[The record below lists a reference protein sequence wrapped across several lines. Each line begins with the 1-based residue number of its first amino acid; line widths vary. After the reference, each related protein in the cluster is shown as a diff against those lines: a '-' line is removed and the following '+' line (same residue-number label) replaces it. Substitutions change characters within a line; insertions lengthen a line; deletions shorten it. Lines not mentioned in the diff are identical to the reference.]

1 MHRENDKRHLFRD
14 ARVAIGEKRETRKKK
29 KRKEIIHIYIYI
41 YIYILSQKRCKIGP
55 NIKMNGLSCSHE
67 SKQKVCGT
75 YLSCESSIRVLSS
88 SHPHVAMSYPKPNSS
103 SHFIFALF
111 FSVRAMSYF
120 LLVWI
125 HVAFFVRQKKAL
137 AAVESSSDI
146 FFSSSSFPN
155 STTTTLAAM
164 ARSRVERVD
173 GEDGGRGVEAIDEEI
188 EVKDPHLV
196 SKEISSVSFSFY
208 DAKEAREISV
218 KRVTNPVL
226 FDGLNNPVIDGLY
239 DPAFGPIEQFGV
251 CSTCGLSQHHCPG
264 HFGHIDLVVPVYHP
278 LLFPTVTKVLRC
290 VCLNCHKFKMHTE
303 RVKMFKERLDLIDS
317 GQLERAADVSQ
328 WKLSKSTMRE
338 LSEIEEEN
346 RKDREKTRKEEDGE
360 APEMMDLR
368 ETNFMPKLDSL
379 TRKKTKRGDQCVPLE
394 WTTSA
399 ATAKRELIDSFFQ
412 SVPKLR
418 CENCKAFGPVLS
430 TEGSTKIYRKPLPK
444 KQLITNLANAIDVDF
459 SMKQLAKAAS
469 AEGADEL
476 VDSST
481 MAEMT
486 GGTVVEGKTN
496 NRKTKKSSSDRNSD
510 DSSSSSSE
518 DDDDDDD
525 DDSSSTDSE
534 EDNYDEGRIKERP
547 TKPMYVTPI
556 EAREVLRR
564 LWGNEFEWCSRVWC
578 ANGRDQSS
586 DLTTERQNSNPNRFF
601 CQTILVPPP
610 KLRPP
615 SKMGDMVFE
624 HPQNTHLCAIIQ
636 ANLSLTE
643 LFRTPPTVPE
653 PPEVRASR
661 AVRAW
666 LAIQGGVNRLMDA
679 TKADQIQDRVGIG
692 IRQQLEKKQGLF
704 RMNMMG
710 KRVNYA
716 ARSVISPDPYLGTGE
731 IGVPPVFA
739 KTLTF
744 PELVT
749 PHNVELMRELVERG
763 ADEHPGANAV
773 EDERG
778 RIINLARFSKEKR
791 RAIAKTLLSV
801 SAAKD
806 ADGRPLARKVYR
818 HLRNGDIML
827 TNRQPTLHKPG
838 ILAHCARV
846 LPGQR
851 TIRMHYA
858 NCSTFNA
865 DFDGDEINLHFPQD
879 HQARAEA
886 YQIVKAEEQFYA
898 PTDGK
903 PLRGLIQDHICSAV
917 LLTCKDRFYNKEGFS
932 QIVYASLVE
941 LCDSENLSIKLPPP
955 TIHKPRRL
963 WTGKDVIRTILD
975 HVAYQRPGVTLKHSC
990 KTPHTFWGSEE
1001 EGELIVRQN
1010 YICTGV
1016 VDKNAFGKF
1025 GLIHAVAELHGKQIA
1040 GKLLSVLSRLLTLFL
1055 QQHGFTCGMDD
1066 LVLVAES
1073 EELRVKELSKAGAAA
1088 KSAAESFVQVKDVP
1102 EIALSAAVS
1111 ARVTERPDCEA
1122 ALDARSSGALN
1133 QVTSSTVKVCLPS
1146 GTKKPFHRNCL
1157 SLMTMSGAKGSMVNF
1172 SQIAAA
1178 LGQQELEGR
1187 RVPRMASGKTLPCFA
1202 PFDCDPRAGGYI
1214 SDRFYSGLRPQEYYF
1229 HCMAGR
1235 EGLVDTAVK
1244 TSRSG
1249 YLQRCLVKNLEGLKV
1264 HYDHTVRDVDGTIVQ
1279 FLYGDDGIEVSKGV
1293 YAKEFAFALENVE
1306 SLKLQNESALIEF
1319 DGSSSKKKNSNAED
1333 AFMDKKTKSWPDVPR
1348 NATSILEHEKQYSQF
1363 TSLGVLPE
1371 KFAKDLDE
1379 FLNVTHGNLS
1389 DKEFEQTHKITRKQ
1403 FAKIMNLKFIASMAS
1418 PGEAVGVIAAQS
1430 VGEPSTQMTLNTFH
1444 FAGRGEANV
1453 TMGIPRLRELLM
1465 AASRKP
1471 TLPVMTMPLRKD
1483 KMAKKYAERLASRLR
1498 KVIFAELVQDLSCKT
1513 HFYTDAPSDGC
1524 KVRVCEVK
1532 VTMRCPDEF
1541 SKAKGS
1547 VTFEEMEACFKN
1559 TYLAELYAIIKKEC
1573 KKRAEQSAD
1582 VQIVK
1587 LRQHSATGLADK
1599 TNDVDDDYNGGDRNA
1614 SDDEGRPKKKG
1625 NDNKKNAQERIENE
1639 NDASDEDNSDDEE
1652 GAKADLR
1659 KAERDEEAY
1668 GDDDKVN
1675 AGEFSDEDDAQIAK
1689 KTKKSS
1695 SAKKK
1700 KKASSNDNDDGNSSD
1715 SSSSS
1720 SDSDNSDQTELTKS
1734 AITASKRKKSSTN
1747 ESASSNEYGGLR
1759 QDLSDIQDTVIVDAT
1774 AKTFTVALEFD
1785 LATPLLLMQ
1794 NLLDSAAAK
1803 SNIRYTKGI
1812 GGVFVVGDE
1821 LDGSLAV
1828 QCDGVSFDAAF
1839 ANEDLVDVN
1848 RIKANDV
1855 WQVRLTLGVEA
1866 ARRTLVDEISG
1877 VFGAYGI
1884 GVDARHLS
1892 LISDFM
1898 CQQGGYRPFS
1908 RVGINDSTSPFL
1920 KMTYET
1926 ATAFLTEAAVRGD
1939 VDKLTNPSAA
1949 IVMGKMINLG
1959 TGSIGLQYD
1968 AKRATKMEE
1977 EMRSMGIEPAKKFEK
1992 TPRAP
1997 AVKKERQTTPA
2008 EKVTFSAFKETPRSS
2023 AGKHVTFED

>member
-1 MHRENDKRHLFRD
+1 
-14 ARVAIGEKRETRKKK
+14 
-29 KRKEIIHIYIYI
+29 
-41 YIYILSQKRCKIGP
+41 
-55 NIKMNGLSCSHE
+55 MNGLSYSHE

-103 SHFIFALF
+103 SLFIFALF
-111 FSVRAMSYF
+111 FSVRAMSYY
-120 LLVWI
+120 
-125 HVAFFVRQKKAL
+125 FFYLYGSMWLFSSDETQKKIEKK
-137 AAVESSSDI
+137 AVGGGRVVVRH

-155 STTTTLAAM
+155 STTSTLAAM

-173 GEDGGRGVEAIDEEI
+173 EEDGGRGVEAIDEEI

-317 GQLERAADVSQ
+317 GQLERAADVGQ

-1734 AITASKRKKSSTN
+1734 ATTASKRKKSSTN

>member
-1 MHRENDKRHLFRD
+1 
-14 ARVAIGEKRETRKKK
+14 
-29 KRKEIIHIYIYI
+29 
-41 YIYILSQKRCKIGP
+41 
-55 NIKMNGLSCSHE
+55 
-67 SKQKVCGT
+67 
-75 YLSCESSIRVLSS
+75 
-88 SHPHVAMSYPKPNSS
+88 
-103 SHFIFALF
+103 
-111 FSVRAMSYF
+111 
-120 LLVWI
+120 
-125 HVAFFVRQKKAL
+125 
-137 AAVESSSDI
+137 
-146 FFSSSSFPN
+146 
-155 STTTTLAAM
+155 M

-173 GEDGGRGVEAIDEEI
+173 EEDGGRGVEAIDEEI

-239 DPAFGPIEQFGV
+239 DPAFGPIEQFDV

-525 DDSSSTDSE
+525 DSSSTDSE

-564 LWGNEFEWCSRVWC
+564 LWGNEFEWCSRVRC

-1102 EIALSAAVS
+1102 EMALSAAVS

-1559 TYLAELYAIIKKEC
+1559 AYLAELYAIIKKEC

-1659 KAERDEEAY
+1659 KIERDEEAY
-1668 GDDDKVN
+1668 GDDDKDN

-1700 KKASSNDNDDGNSSD
+1700 KKKKASSNDNDDGNSSD
-1715 SSSSS
+1715 SSSSSSSSSS

-1812 GGVFVVGDE
+1812 GGVFVVDDE

-1992 TPRAP
+1992 TPRAA

>member
-1 MHRENDKRHLFRD
+1 MKTRREVDDDDSEDDVFEVDDFFN
-14 ARVAIGEKRETRKKK
+14 EKKK
-29 KRKEIIHIYIYI
+29 
-41 YIYILSQKRCKIGP
+41 
-55 NIKMNGLSCSHE
+55 
-67 SKQKVCGT
+67 
-75 YLSCESSIRVLSS
+75 
-88 SHPHVAMSYPKPNSS
+88 
-103 SHFIFALF
+103 
-111 FSVRAMSYF
+111 
-120 LLVWI
+120 
-125 HVAFFVRQKKAL
+125 
-137 AAVESSSDI
+137 
-146 FFSSSSFPN
+146 
-155 STTTTLAAM
+155 
-164 ARSRVERVD
+164 
-173 GEDGGRGVEAIDEEI
+173 EI

-208 DAKEAREISV
+208 DPKEAREISV

-226 FDGLNNPVIDGLY
+226 FDALNNPVVDGLY

-290 VCLNCHKFKMHTE
+290 ACLNCHKFKMHTE
-303 RVKMFKERLDLIDS
+303 RVNMFRERLDLIDR
-317 GQLERAADVSQ
+317 GELERAADVSQ

-346 RKDREKTRKEEDGE
+346 RKDRENTRKEEGGE
-360 APEMMDLR
+360 APEMMDLDA
-368 ETNFMPKLDSL
+368 NLMPKLDSL
-379 TRKKTKRGDQCVPLE
+379 TRKKTKRGNQYVPLE

-399 ATAKRELIDSFFQ
+399 LTAKRELIDSFFK
-412 SVPKLR
+412 SVPKAR
-418 CENCKAFGPVLS
+418 CENCRAFGPGLS

-444 KQLITNLANAIDVDF
+444 KQLVTNLANGIDVDF

-469 AEGADEL
+469 AEGADEQ
-476 VDSST
+476 VDSGT
-481 MAEMT
+481 VAEMT
-486 GGTVVEGKTN
+486 GGTVAEGKSKKIKQ
-496 NRKTKKSSSDRNSD
+496 KTKKNSRDRNSD
-510 DSSSSSSE
+510 GSSSSSSSSE
-518 DDDDDDD
+518 DDDEDDSSSS
-525 DDSSSTDSE
+525 SSSTDSE
-534 EDNYDEGRIKERP
+534 EDNYDEGGFKERS

-556 EAREVLRR
+556 EAREILRR
-564 LWGNEFEWCSRVWC
+564 LWGNEFEWCARVWC

-586 DLTTERQNSNPNRFF
+586 DLTTKRQDSNPNRFF

-666 LAIQGGVNRLMDA
+666 LVIQGGVNRLMDA
-679 TKADQIQDRVGIG
+679 TKADRIQDRVGIG

-886 YQIVKAEEQFYA
+886 YEIVKAEEQFYA

-932 QIVYASLVE
+932 QIVFAALVD
-941 LCDSENLSIKLPPP
+941 LCDRENLTIKLPPP
-955 TIHKPRRL
+955 TILKPRRL
-963 WTGKDVIRTILD
+963 WTGKDVMRTILD

-990 KTPHTFWGSEE
+990 KTPHTFWGSKE
-1001 EGELIVRQN
+1001 EGDLIVRQN

-1073 EELRVKELSKAGAAA
+1073 EELRVKELAKAGAAA
-1088 KSAAESFVQVKDVP
+1088 KSAAEAFVQVKDVP
-1102 EIALSAAVS
+1102 EMALRSAVS
-1111 ARVTERPDCEA
+1111 ARVTERPDSEV

-1133 QVTSSTVKVCLPS
+1133 QVTSATVKVCLPS
-1146 GTKKPFHRNCL
+1146 GTKKPFHRNCF

-1293 YAKEFAFALENVE
+1293 YAKEFAFALENIE
-1306 SLKLQNESALIEF
+1306 SLKLQNKSALSEF
-1319 DGSSSKKKNSNAED
+1319 DDSSSKKENSNPED
-1333 AFMDKKTKSWPDVPR
+1333 AFMDKKTRAFPDVPR
-1348 NATSILEHEKQYSQF
+1348 NASSVVEHEKRYSQF
-1363 TSLGVLPE
+1363 TSLGILPE

-1379 FLNVTHGNLS
+1379 FLNVTHGILS
-1389 DKEFEQTHKITRKQ
+1389 DKEFEQAHKVTRKE

-1418 PGEAVGVIAAQS
+1418 PGEAVGVVAAQS

-1483 KMAKKYAERLASRLR
+1483 KMAKKYADRLASRLH
-1498 KVIFAELVQDLSCKT
+1498 KVTFAELVQDLSCET
-1513 HFYTDAPSDGC
+1513 RLYTDAPSDGC
-1524 KVRVCEVK
+1524 KARVCEVK

-1547 VTFEEMEACFKN
+1547 VTFEEMEACFKE
-1559 TYLAELYAIIKKEC
+1559 TYLAEVYAIIKKDC

-1587 LRQHSATGLADK
+1587 LRQRSATGPARKPSDM
-1599 TNDVDDDYNGGDRNA
+1599 DDDDNDDGKNA
-1614 SDDEGRPKKKG
+1614 ADDNDEGHPKKKG
-1625 NDNKKNAQERIENE
+1625 GSAKENAKERIENE
-1639 NDASDEDNSDDEE
+1639 NDASDDEDNSDDEE
-1652 GAKADLR
+1652 GAKADAR
-1659 KAERDEEAY
+1659 KADRDEEAY

-1675 AGEFSDEDDAQIAK
+1675 AGEFSDEDEAQIARK
-1689 KTKKSS
+1689 IKKKSS

-1700 KKASSNDNDDGNSSD
+1700 KKGSAKSSDEDKDDGSP
-1715 SSSSS
+1715 
-1720 SDSDNSDQTELTKS
+1720 SDSDSDDSDQTEVAEPAT
-1734 AITASKRKKSSTN
+1734 AASKKKKSSKN
-1747 ESASSNEYGGLR
+1747 ETASSRETGGLR
-1759 QDLSDIQDTVIVDAT
+1759 QDLSDIQEAVVVNAS
-1774 AKTFTVALEFD
+1774 AKTFTVILEFD
-1785 LATPLLLMQ
+1785 LATPLLLLQ
-1794 NLLDSAAAK
+1794 NLLDNAAAK

-1821 LDGSLAV
+1821 LDGTLAV

-1848 RIKANDV
+1848 RVKANDV

-1926 ATAFLTEAAVRGD
+1926 ATAFLTEAAIRGD
-1939 VDKLTNPSAA
+1939 VDKLKNPSAA
-1949 IVMGKMINLG
+1949 IVLGKMVNVG

-1977 EMRSMGIEPAKKFEK
+1977 EMRSMGIEPVKKFER
-1992 TPRAP
+1992 TPRA
-1997 AVKKERQTTPA
+1997 AVVKKERHTTTPS
-2008 EKVTFSAFKETPRSS
+2008 EKLTFSALKATPKN
-2023 AGKHVTFED
+2023 KHVTFED

>member
-1 MHRENDKRHLFRD
+1 
-14 ARVAIGEKRETRKKK
+14 
-29 KRKEIIHIYIYI
+29 
-41 YIYILSQKRCKIGP
+41 
-55 NIKMNGLSCSHE
+55 
-67 SKQKVCGT
+67 
-75 YLSCESSIRVLSS
+75 
-88 SHPHVAMSYPKPNSS
+88 
-103 SHFIFALF
+103 
-111 FSVRAMSYF
+111 
-120 LLVWI
+120 
-125 HVAFFVRQKKAL
+125 
-137 AAVESSSDI
+137 
-146 FFSSSSFPN
+146 
-155 STTTTLAAM
+155 M

-173 GEDGGRGVEAIDEEI
+173 EEDGGRGVEAIDEEI

-1700 KKASSNDNDDGNSSD
+1700 KKASSNDNDNGNSSD

-1734 AITASKRKKSSTN
+1734 ATTASKRKKSSTN

>member
-1 MHRENDKRHLFRD
+1 
-14 ARVAIGEKRETRKKK
+14 
-29 KRKEIIHIYIYI
+29 
-41 YIYILSQKRCKIGP
+41 
-55 NIKMNGLSCSHE
+55 
-67 SKQKVCGT
+67 
-75 YLSCESSIRVLSS
+75 
-88 SHPHVAMSYPKPNSS
+88 
-103 SHFIFALF
+103 
-111 FSVRAMSYF
+111 
-120 LLVWI
+120 
-125 HVAFFVRQKKAL
+125 
-137 AAVESSSDI
+137 
-146 FFSSSSFPN
+146 
-155 STTTTLAAM
+155 M

-173 GEDGGRGVEAIDEEI
+173 EEDGGRGVEAIDEEI

-317 GQLERAADVSQ
+317 GQLERAADVGQ

-518 DDDDDDD
+518 DDDDDDDDD

-963 WTGKDVIRTILD
+963 WTGKDVIRTILA

-1700 KKASSNDNDDGNSSD
+1700 KKASSNDNDNGNSSD

-1734 AITASKRKKSSTN
+1734 ATTASKRKKSSTN

>member
-1 MHRENDKRHLFRD
+1 MTRGWQSARNAKRGRK
-14 ARVAIGEKRETRKKK
+14 RNEKKSF
-29 KRKEIIHIYIYI
+29 IYIYT

-55 NIKMNGLSCSHE
+55 NIKMNGLSYSHE

-125 HVAFFVRQKKAL
+125 HVAFFVQKKK
-137 AAVESSSDI
+137 AVGGGRVVVRH

-155 STTTTLAAM
+155 STTSTLAAM

-317 GQLERAADVSQ
+317 GQLERAADVGQ

>member
-1 MHRENDKRHLFRD
+1 
-14 ARVAIGEKRETRKKK
+14 
-29 KRKEIIHIYIYI
+29 
-41 YIYILSQKRCKIGP
+41 
-55 NIKMNGLSCSHE
+55 
-67 SKQKVCGT
+67 
-75 YLSCESSIRVLSS
+75 
-88 SHPHVAMSYPKPNSS
+88 
-103 SHFIFALF
+103 
-111 FSVRAMSYF
+111 
-120 LLVWI
+120 
-125 HVAFFVRQKKAL
+125 
-137 AAVESSSDI
+137 
-146 FFSSSSFPN
+146 
-155 STTTTLAAM
+155 M

-173 GEDGGRGVEAIDEEI
+173 EEDGGRGVEAIDEEI

-317 GQLERAADVSQ
+317 GQLERAADVGQ

-525 DDSSSTDSE
+525 DDDDSSSTDSE

-564 LWGNEFEWCSRVWC
+564 LWGNEFELCSRVWC

-1734 AITASKRKKSSTN
+1734 ATTASKRKKSSTN

>member
-1 MHRENDKRHLFRD
+1 
-14 ARVAIGEKRETRKKK
+14 
-29 KRKEIIHIYIYI
+29 
-41 YIYILSQKRCKIGP
+41 
-55 NIKMNGLSCSHE
+55 
-67 SKQKVCGT
+67 
-75 YLSCESSIRVLSS
+75 
-88 SHPHVAMSYPKPNSS
+88 
-103 SHFIFALF
+103 
-111 FSVRAMSYF
+111 
-120 LLVWI
+120 
-125 HVAFFVRQKKAL
+125 
-137 AAVESSSDI
+137 
-146 FFSSSSFPN
+146 
-155 STTTTLAAM
+155 M

-173 GEDGGRGVEAIDEEI
+173 EEDGGRGVEAIDEEI

-239 DPAFGPIEQFGV
+239 DPAFGPIEQFDV

-486 GGTVVEGKTN
+486 GGTAVEGKTN

-578 ANGRDQSS
+578 ANSRDQSS

-806 ADGRPLARKVYR
+806 ADGRPLARKIYR

-1102 EIALSAAVS
+1102 EMALSAAVS

-1559 TYLAELYAIIKKEC
+1559 AYLAELYAIIKKEC

-1700 KKASSNDNDDGNSSD
+1700 KKKKASSNDNDDGKSSD
-1715 SSSSS
+1715 SSSSSSSSSS

-1898 CQQGGYRPFS
+1898 CQQGGYRSFS

>member
-1 MHRENDKRHLFRD
+1 
-14 ARVAIGEKRETRKKK
+14 
-29 KRKEIIHIYIYI
+29 
-41 YIYILSQKRCKIGP
+41 
-55 NIKMNGLSCSHE
+55 
-67 SKQKVCGT
+67 
-75 YLSCESSIRVLSS
+75 
-88 SHPHVAMSYPKPNSS
+88 
-103 SHFIFALF
+103 
-111 FSVRAMSYF
+111 
-120 LLVWI
+120 
-125 HVAFFVRQKKAL
+125 
-137 AAVESSSDI
+137 
-146 FFSSSSFPN
+146 
-155 STTTTLAAM
+155 M

-173 GEDGGRGVEAIDEEI
+173 EEDGGRGVEAIDEEI

-239 DPAFGPIEQFGV
+239 DPAFGPIEQFDV

-518 DDDDDDD
+518 DDDDDDDD

-990 KTPHTFWGSEE
+990 KTPYTFWGSEE

-1102 EIALSAAVS
+1102 EMALSAAVS

-1559 TYLAELYAIIKKEC
+1559 AYLAELYAIIKKEC

-1659 KAERDEEAY
+1659 KVERDEEAY

-1700 KKASSNDNDDGNSSD
+1700 KKKKASSNDNDDGNSSD
-1715 SSSSS
+1715 SSSSSSSSSS

-1926 ATAFLTEAAVRGD
+1926 ATAFLTEASVRGD

-1992 TPRAP
+1992 TPRAA

>member
-1 MHRENDKRHLFRD
+1 
-14 ARVAIGEKRETRKKK
+14 
-29 KRKEIIHIYIYI
+29 
-41 YIYILSQKRCKIGP
+41 
-55 NIKMNGLSCSHE
+55 MNGLSYSHE

-103 SHFIFALF
+103 SLFIFALF
-111 FSVRAMSYF
+111 FSVRAMSYY
-120 LLVWI
+120 
-125 HVAFFVRQKKAL
+125 FFYLYGSMWLFSSDETQKKIEKK
-137 AAVESSSDI
+137 AVGGGRVVVRH

-155 STTTTLAAM
+155 STTSTLAAM

-173 GEDGGRGVEAIDEEI
+173 EEDGGRGVEAIDEEI

>member
-1 MHRENDKRHLFRD
+1 
-14 ARVAIGEKRETRKKK
+14 
-29 KRKEIIHIYIYI
+29 
-41 YIYILSQKRCKIGP
+41 
-55 NIKMNGLSCSHE
+55 
-67 SKQKVCGT
+67 
-75 YLSCESSIRVLSS
+75 
-88 SHPHVAMSYPKPNSS
+88 
-103 SHFIFALF
+103 
-111 FSVRAMSYF
+111 
-120 LLVWI
+120 
-125 HVAFFVRQKKAL
+125 
-137 AAVESSSDI
+137 
-146 FFSSSSFPN
+146 
-155 STTTTLAAM
+155 M

-173 GEDGGRGVEAIDEEI
+173 EEDGGRGVEAIDEEI

-317 GQLERAADVSQ
+317 GQLERAADVGQ

-518 DDDDDDD
+518 DDDDDDDDD

-1734 AITASKRKKSSTN
+1734 ATTASKRKKSSTN

>member
-1 MHRENDKRHLFRD
+1 
-14 ARVAIGEKRETRKKK
+14 
-29 KRKEIIHIYIYI
+29 
-41 YIYILSQKRCKIGP
+41 
-55 NIKMNGLSCSHE
+55 
-67 SKQKVCGT
+67 
-75 YLSCESSIRVLSS
+75 
-88 SHPHVAMSYPKPNSS
+88 
-103 SHFIFALF
+103 
-111 FSVRAMSYF
+111 
-120 LLVWI
+120 
-125 HVAFFVRQKKAL
+125 
-137 AAVESSSDI
+137 
-146 FFSSSSFPN
+146 
-155 STTTTLAAM
+155 M

-173 GEDGGRGVEAIDEEI
+173 EEDGGRGVEAIDEEI

>member
-1 MHRENDKRHLFRD
+1 
-14 ARVAIGEKRETRKKK
+14 
-29 KRKEIIHIYIYI
+29 
-41 YIYILSQKRCKIGP
+41 
-55 NIKMNGLSCSHE
+55 
-67 SKQKVCGT
+67 
-75 YLSCESSIRVLSS
+75 
-88 SHPHVAMSYPKPNSS
+88 
-103 SHFIFALF
+103 
-111 FSVRAMSYF
+111 
-120 LLVWI
+120 
-125 HVAFFVRQKKAL
+125 
-137 AAVESSSDI
+137 
-146 FFSSSSFPN
+146 
-155 STTTTLAAM
+155 M

-173 GEDGGRGVEAIDEEI
+173 EEDGGRGVEAIDEEI

-239 DPAFGPIEQFGV
+239 DPAFGPIEQFDV

-525 DDSSSTDSE
+525 DDDSSSTDSE

-578 ANGRDQSS
+578 ANGCDQSS

-773 EDERG
+773 EDECG

-990 KTPHTFWGSEE
+990 KTPYTFWGSEE

-1102 EIALSAAVS
+1102 EMALSAAVS

-1202 PFDCDPRAGGYI
+1202 PFDCDHRAGGYI

-1559 TYLAELYAIIKKEC
+1559 AYLAELYAIIKKEC

-1659 KAERDEEAY
+1659 KVERDEEAY

-1700 KKASSNDNDDGNSSD
+1700 KKKKASSNDNDDGNSSD
-1715 SSSSS
+1715 SSSSSSSSSS

-1884 GVDARHLS
+1884 DVDARHLS

-1992 TPRAP
+1992 TPRAA

>member
-1 MHRENDKRHLFRD
+1 
-14 ARVAIGEKRETRKKK
+14 
-29 KRKEIIHIYIYI
+29 
-41 YIYILSQKRCKIGP
+41 
-55 NIKMNGLSCSHE
+55 
-67 SKQKVCGT
+67 
-75 YLSCESSIRVLSS
+75 
-88 SHPHVAMSYPKPNSS
+88 
-103 SHFIFALF
+103 
-111 FSVRAMSYF
+111 
-120 LLVWI
+120 
-125 HVAFFVRQKKAL
+125 
-137 AAVESSSDI
+137 
-146 FFSSSSFPN
+146 
-155 STTTTLAAM
+155 M

-173 GEDGGRGVEAIDEEI
+173 EEDGGRGVEAIDEEI

-518 DDDDDDD
+518 DDDDDDDD

-1734 AITASKRKKSSTN
+1734 ATTASKRKKSSTN

>member
-1 MHRENDKRHLFRD
+1 
-14 ARVAIGEKRETRKKK
+14 
-29 KRKEIIHIYIYI
+29 
-41 YIYILSQKRCKIGP
+41 
-55 NIKMNGLSCSHE
+55 
-67 SKQKVCGT
+67 
-75 YLSCESSIRVLSS
+75 
-88 SHPHVAMSYPKPNSS
+88 
-103 SHFIFALF
+103 
-111 FSVRAMSYF
+111 
-120 LLVWI
+120 
-125 HVAFFVRQKKAL
+125 
-137 AAVESSSDI
+137 
-146 FFSSSSFPN
+146 
-155 STTTTLAAM
+155 M

-317 GQLERAADVSQ
+317 GQLERAADVGQ

-1734 AITASKRKKSSTN
+1734 ATTASKRKKSSTN

>member
-1 MHRENDKRHLFRD
+1 
-14 ARVAIGEKRETRKKK
+14 
-29 KRKEIIHIYIYI
+29 
-41 YIYILSQKRCKIGP
+41 
-55 NIKMNGLSCSHE
+55 
-67 SKQKVCGT
+67 
-75 YLSCESSIRVLSS
+75 
-88 SHPHVAMSYPKPNSS
+88 
-103 SHFIFALF
+103 
-111 FSVRAMSYF
+111 
-120 LLVWI
+120 
-125 HVAFFVRQKKAL
+125 
-137 AAVESSSDI
+137 
-146 FFSSSSFPN
+146 
-155 STTTTLAAM
+155 M

-173 GEDGGRGVEAIDEEI
+173 EEDGGRGVEAIDEEI

-317 GQLERAADVSQ
+317 GQLERAADVGQ

-518 DDDDDDD
+518 DDDDDDDD

-1734 AITASKRKKSSTN
+1734 ATTASKRKKSSTN

>member
-1 MHRENDKRHLFRD
+1 MRSPWCGWRRSPTSRQTFFLFEF
-14 ARVAIGEKRETRKKK
+14 V
-29 KRKEIIHIYIYI
+29 
-41 YIYILSQKRCKIGP
+41 SQK
-55 NIKMNGLSCSHE
+55 H
-67 SKQKVCGT
+67 T
-75 YLSCESSIRVLSS
+75 TSS
-88 SHPHVAMSYPKPNSS
+88 
-103 SHFIFALF
+103 
-111 FSVRAMSYF
+111 
-120 LLVWI
+120 
-125 HVAFFVRQKKAL
+125 AFVGG
-137 AAVESSSDI
+137 
-146 FFSSSSFPN
+146 
-155 STTTTLAAM
+155 TTTLAAM

-173 GEDGGRGVEAIDEEI
+173 EEDDGRGVEARDEEI

-239 DPAFGPIEQFGV
+239 DPAFGPIEQFDV

-518 DDDDDDD
+518 DDDDD
-525 DDSSSTDSE
+525 SSSTDSE

-564 LWGNEFEWCSRVWC
+564 LWGNEFEWCARVWC

-1102 EIALSAAVS
+1102 EMALSAAVS

-1559 TYLAELYAIIKKEC
+1559 AYLAELYAIIKKEC

-1652 GAKADLR
+1652 GAKVDLR
-1659 KAERDEEAY
+1659 KAERNEEAY

-1700 KKASSNDNDDGNSSD
+1700 KKKKASSNDNDDGNSSD
-1715 SSSSS
+1715 SSSSSSSSSS

-1992 TPRAP
+1992 TPRAA

>member
-1 MHRENDKRHLFRD
+1 
-14 ARVAIGEKRETRKKK
+14 
-29 KRKEIIHIYIYI
+29 
-41 YIYILSQKRCKIGP
+41 
-55 NIKMNGLSCSHE
+55 
-67 SKQKVCGT
+67 
-75 YLSCESSIRVLSS
+75 
-88 SHPHVAMSYPKPNSS
+88 
-103 SHFIFALF
+103 
-111 FSVRAMSYF
+111 
-120 LLVWI
+120 
-125 HVAFFVRQKKAL
+125 
-137 AAVESSSDI
+137 
-146 FFSSSSFPN
+146 
-155 STTTTLAAM
+155 M

-173 GEDGGRGVEAIDEEI
+173 EEDGGRGVEAIDEEI

-317 GQLERAADVSQ
+317 GQLERAADVGQ

-1700 KKASSNDNDDGNSSD
+1700 KKASSNDNDNGNSSD

-1734 AITASKRKKSSTN
+1734 ATTASKRKKSSTN

>member
-1 MHRENDKRHLFRD
+1 
-14 ARVAIGEKRETRKKK
+14 
-29 KRKEIIHIYIYI
+29 
-41 YIYILSQKRCKIGP
+41 
-55 NIKMNGLSCSHE
+55 
-67 SKQKVCGT
+67 
-75 YLSCESSIRVLSS
+75 
-88 SHPHVAMSYPKPNSS
+88 
-103 SHFIFALF
+103 
-111 FSVRAMSYF
+111 
-120 LLVWI
+120 
-125 HVAFFVRQKKAL
+125 
-137 AAVESSSDI
+137 
-146 FFSSSSFPN
+146 
-155 STTTTLAAM
+155 M

-173 GEDGGRGVEAIDEEI
+173 EEDGGRGVEAIDEEI

-317 GQLERAADVSQ
+317 GQLERAADVGQ

-525 DDSSSTDSE
+525 DDNSSSTDSE

-963 WTGKDVIRTILD
+963 WTGKDVIRTILA

-1734 AITASKRKKSSTN
+1734 ATTASKRKKSSTN

>member
-1 MHRENDKRHLFRD
+1 MWPFSSHKKRP
-14 ARVAIGEKRETRKKK
+14 KK
-29 KRKEIIHIYIYI
+29 KR
-41 YIYILSQKRCKIGP
+41 
-55 NIKMNGLSCSHE
+55 
-67 SKQKVCGT
+67 
-75 YLSCESSIRVLSS
+75 
-88 SHPHVAMSYPKPNSS
+88 
-103 SHFIFALF
+103 
-111 FSVRAMSYF
+111 
-120 LLVWI
+120 
-125 HVAFFVRQKKAL
+125 L

-518 DDDDDDD
+518 GDDDDDDD

>member
-1 MHRENDKRHLFRD
+1 
-14 ARVAIGEKRETRKKK
+14 
-29 KRKEIIHIYIYI
+29 
-41 YIYILSQKRCKIGP
+41 
-55 NIKMNGLSCSHE
+55 
-67 SKQKVCGT
+67 
-75 YLSCESSIRVLSS
+75 
-88 SHPHVAMSYPKPNSS
+88 
-103 SHFIFALF
+103 
-111 FSVRAMSYF
+111 
-120 LLVWI
+120 
-125 HVAFFVRQKKAL
+125 
-137 AAVESSSDI
+137 
-146 FFSSSSFPN
+146 
-155 STTTTLAAM
+155 M

-173 GEDGGRGVEAIDEEI
+173 EEDGGRGVEAIDEEI

-317 GQLERAADVSQ
+317 GQLERAADVGQ

-955 TIHKPRRL
+955 TIHKPRRM

-1559 TYLAELYAIIKKEC
+1559 AYLAELYAIIKKEC

-1700 KKASSNDNDDGNSSD
+1700 KKKKASSNDNDDGKSSD
-1715 SSSSS
+1715 SSSSSSSSSS

>member
-1 MHRENDKRHLFRD
+1 
-14 ARVAIGEKRETRKKK
+14 
-29 KRKEIIHIYIYI
+29 
-41 YIYILSQKRCKIGP
+41 
-55 NIKMNGLSCSHE
+55 
-67 SKQKVCGT
+67 
-75 YLSCESSIRVLSS
+75 
-88 SHPHVAMSYPKPNSS
+88 
-103 SHFIFALF
+103 
-111 FSVRAMSYF
+111 
-120 LLVWI
+120 
-125 HVAFFVRQKKAL
+125 
-137 AAVESSSDI
+137 
-146 FFSSSSFPN
+146 
-155 STTTTLAAM
+155 M

-317 GQLERAADVSQ
+317 GQLERAADVGQ

-1659 KAERDEEAY
+1659 RAERDEEAY

-1734 AITASKRKKSSTN
+1734 ATTASKRKKSSTN

>member
-1 MHRENDKRHLFRD
+1 
-14 ARVAIGEKRETRKKK
+14 
-29 KRKEIIHIYIYI
+29 
-41 YIYILSQKRCKIGP
+41 
-55 NIKMNGLSCSHE
+55 
-67 SKQKVCGT
+67 
-75 YLSCESSIRVLSS
+75 
-88 SHPHVAMSYPKPNSS
+88 
-103 SHFIFALF
+103 
-111 FSVRAMSYF
+111 
-120 LLVWI
+120 
-125 HVAFFVRQKKAL
+125 
-137 AAVESSSDI
+137 
-146 FFSSSSFPN
+146 
-155 STTTTLAAM
+155 M

-173 GEDGGRGVEAIDEEI
+173 EEDGGRGVEAIDEEI

-518 DDDDDDD
+518 DD

>member
-1 MHRENDKRHLFRD
+1 
-14 ARVAIGEKRETRKKK
+14 
-29 KRKEIIHIYIYI
+29 
-41 YIYILSQKRCKIGP
+41 
-55 NIKMNGLSCSHE
+55 
-67 SKQKVCGT
+67 
-75 YLSCESSIRVLSS
+75 
-88 SHPHVAMSYPKPNSS
+88 
-103 SHFIFALF
+103 
-111 FSVRAMSYF
+111 
-120 LLVWI
+120 
-125 HVAFFVRQKKAL
+125 
-137 AAVESSSDI
+137 
-146 FFSSSSFPN
+146 
-155 STTTTLAAM
+155 M

-173 GEDGGRGVEAIDEEI
+173 EEDGGRGVEAIDEEI

-317 GQLERAADVSQ
+317 GQLERAADVGQ

-518 DDDDDDD
+518 DDDDDDDDD

-963 WTGKDVIRTILD
+963 WTGKDVIRTILA

-1734 AITASKRKKSSTN
+1734 ATTASKRKKSSTN

>member
-1 MHRENDKRHLFRD
+1 MTRGWQSARNAKRGRK
-14 ARVAIGEKRETRKKK
+14 RNEKKSF
-29 KRKEIIHIYIYI
+29 IYIYT

-125 HVAFFVRQKKAL
+125 HGLFRKRPKKNRKKKRL

>member
-1 MHRENDKRHLFRD
+1 
-14 ARVAIGEKRETRKKK
+14 
-29 KRKEIIHIYIYI
+29 
-41 YIYILSQKRCKIGP
+41 
-55 NIKMNGLSCSHE
+55 
-67 SKQKVCGT
+67 
-75 YLSCESSIRVLSS
+75 
-88 SHPHVAMSYPKPNSS
+88 
-103 SHFIFALF
+103 
-111 FSVRAMSYF
+111 
-120 LLVWI
+120 
-125 HVAFFVRQKKAL
+125 
-137 AAVESSSDI
+137 
-146 FFSSSSFPN
+146 
-155 STTTTLAAM
+155 M

-173 GEDGGRGVEAIDEEI
+173 EEDGGRGVEAIDEEI

-317 GQLERAADVSQ
+317 GQLEKAADVGQ

-518 DDDDDDD
+518 DDDDDDDD

-1734 AITASKRKKSSTN
+1734 ATTASKRKKSSTN

>member
-1 MHRENDKRHLFRD
+1 
-14 ARVAIGEKRETRKKK
+14 
-29 KRKEIIHIYIYI
+29 
-41 YIYILSQKRCKIGP
+41 
-55 NIKMNGLSCSHE
+55 MNGLSYSHE

-125 HVAFFVRQKKAL
+125 HVAFFVQKKK
-137 AAVESSSDI
+137 AVGGGRVVVRH

-155 STTTTLAAM
+155 STTSTLAAM

-173 GEDGGRGVEAIDEEI
+173 EEDGGRGVEAIDEEI

-317 GQLERAADVSQ
+317 GQLERAADVGQ

-518 DDDDDDD
+518 DDDDDDDD

-1734 AITASKRKKSSTN
+1734 ATTASKRKKSSTN

>member
-1 MHRENDKRHLFRD
+1 
-14 ARVAIGEKRETRKKK
+14 
-29 KRKEIIHIYIYI
+29 
-41 YIYILSQKRCKIGP
+41 
-55 NIKMNGLSCSHE
+55 
-67 SKQKVCGT
+67 
-75 YLSCESSIRVLSS
+75 
-88 SHPHVAMSYPKPNSS
+88 
-103 SHFIFALF
+103 
-111 FSVRAMSYF
+111 
-120 LLVWI
+120 
-125 HVAFFVRQKKAL
+125 
-137 AAVESSSDI
+137 
-146 FFSSSSFPN
+146 
-155 STTTTLAAM
+155 M

-173 GEDGGRGVEAIDEEI
+173 EEDGGRGVEAIDEEI

-1734 AITASKRKKSSTN
+1734 ATTASKRKKSSTN

>member
-1 MHRENDKRHLFRD
+1 
-14 ARVAIGEKRETRKKK
+14 
-29 KRKEIIHIYIYI
+29 
-41 YIYILSQKRCKIGP
+41 
-55 NIKMNGLSCSHE
+55 MNGLSYSHE

-103 SHFIFALF
+103 SHFIFGLF
-111 FSVRAMSYF
+111 FSVRAMSYVLF
-120 LLVWI
+120 TCMDPCG
-125 HVAFFVRQKKAL
+125 FFRHTSFTKKIEKKA
-137 AAVESSSDI
+137 VGGGRVVVRH

-155 STTTTLAAM
+155 STTSTLAAM

-173 GEDGGRGVEAIDEEI
+173 EEDGGRGVEAIDEEI

-317 GQLERAADVSQ
+317 GQLERAADVGQ

-518 DDDDDDD
+518 DDDDDDDD

-1547 VTFEEMEACFKN
+1547 VTFEEMEVCFKN

-1734 AITASKRKKSSTN
+1734 ATTASKRKKSSTN

>member
-1 MHRENDKRHLFRD
+1 
-14 ARVAIGEKRETRKKK
+14 
-29 KRKEIIHIYIYI
+29 
-41 YIYILSQKRCKIGP
+41 
-55 NIKMNGLSCSHE
+55 MNGLSYSHE

-103 SHFIFALF
+103 SHFIFGLF

-125 HVAFFVRQKKAL
+125 HVAFFVQKKK
-137 AAVESSSDI
+137 AVGGGRVVVRH

-155 STTTTLAAM
+155 STTSTLAAM

-173 GEDGGRGVEAIDEEI
+173 EEDGGRGVEAIDEEI

-317 GQLERAADVSQ
+317 GQLERAADVGQ

-518 DDDDDDD
+518 DDDDDDDD

-1734 AITASKRKKSSTN
+1734 ATTASKRKKSSTN

>member
-1 MHRENDKRHLFRD
+1 MWLFSSH
-14 ARVAIGEKRETRKKK
+14 EFYKKNRKKK
-29 KRKEIIHIYIYI
+29 R
-41 YIYILSQKRCKIGP
+41 
-55 NIKMNGLSCSHE
+55 
-67 SKQKVCGT
+67 
-75 YLSCESSIRVLSS
+75 
-88 SHPHVAMSYPKPNSS
+88 
-103 SHFIFALF
+103 
-111 FSVRAMSYF
+111 
-120 LLVWI
+120 
-125 HVAFFVRQKKAL
+125 L

-317 GQLERAADVSQ
+317 GQLERAADVGQ

-518 DDDDDDD
+518 DDDDDDDD

-1734 AITASKRKKSSTN
+1734 ATTASKRKKSSTN

>member
-1 MHRENDKRHLFRD
+1 
-14 ARVAIGEKRETRKKK
+14 
-29 KRKEIIHIYIYI
+29 
-41 YIYILSQKRCKIGP
+41 
-55 NIKMNGLSCSHE
+55 
-67 SKQKVCGT
+67 
-75 YLSCESSIRVLSS
+75 
-88 SHPHVAMSYPKPNSS
+88 
-103 SHFIFALF
+103 
-111 FSVRAMSYF
+111 
-120 LLVWI
+120 
-125 HVAFFVRQKKAL
+125 
-137 AAVESSSDI
+137 
-146 FFSSSSFPN
+146 
-155 STTTTLAAM
+155 M

-173 GEDGGRGVEAIDEEI
+173 EEDGGRGVEAIDEEI

-317 GQLERAADVSQ
+317 GQLERAADVGQ

-1734 AITASKRKKSSTN
+1734 ATTASKRKKSSTN

>member
-1 MHRENDKRHLFRD
+1 MWPFSSHKKRP
-14 ARVAIGEKRETRKKK
+14 KK
-29 KRKEIIHIYIYI
+29 KR
-41 YIYILSQKRCKIGP
+41 
-55 NIKMNGLSCSHE
+55 
-67 SKQKVCGT
+67 
-75 YLSCESSIRVLSS
+75 
-88 SHPHVAMSYPKPNSS
+88 
-103 SHFIFALF
+103 
-111 FSVRAMSYF
+111 
-120 LLVWI
+120 
-125 HVAFFVRQKKAL
+125 L

>member
-1 MHRENDKRHLFRD
+1 MWPFSSHKKRP
-14 ARVAIGEKRETRKKK
+14 KKNRKKK
-29 KRKEIIHIYIYI
+29 R
-41 YIYILSQKRCKIGP
+41 
-55 NIKMNGLSCSHE
+55 
-67 SKQKVCGT
+67 
-75 YLSCESSIRVLSS
+75 
-88 SHPHVAMSYPKPNSS
+88 
-103 SHFIFALF
+103 
-111 FSVRAMSYF
+111 
-120 LLVWI
+120 
-125 HVAFFVRQKKAL
+125 L

>member
-1 MHRENDKRHLFRD
+1 
-14 ARVAIGEKRETRKKK
+14 
-29 KRKEIIHIYIYI
+29 
-41 YIYILSQKRCKIGP
+41 
-55 NIKMNGLSCSHE
+55 
-67 SKQKVCGT
+67 
-75 YLSCESSIRVLSS
+75 
-88 SHPHVAMSYPKPNSS
+88 
-103 SHFIFALF
+103 
-111 FSVRAMSYF
+111 
-120 LLVWI
+120 
-125 HVAFFVRQKKAL
+125 
-137 AAVESSSDI
+137 
-146 FFSSSSFPN
+146 
-155 STTTTLAAM
+155 M

-173 GEDGGRGVEAIDEEI
+173 EEDGGRGVEAIDEEI

-1389 DKEFEQTHKITRKQ
+1389 DKEFEQTHKITRNQ
-1403 FAKIMNLKFIASMAS
+1403 FSKIMNLKFIASMAS

>member
-1 MHRENDKRHLFRD
+1 MDPCGLFRQ
-14 ARVAIGEKRETRKKK
+14 KETKKNRKKK
-29 KRKEIIHIYIYI
+29 R
-41 YIYILSQKRCKIGP
+41 
-55 NIKMNGLSCSHE
+55 
-67 SKQKVCGT
+67 
-75 YLSCESSIRVLSS
+75 
-88 SHPHVAMSYPKPNSS
+88 
-103 SHFIFALF
+103 
-111 FSVRAMSYF
+111 
-120 LLVWI
+120 
-125 HVAFFVRQKKAL
+125 L

-534 EDNYDEGRIKERP
+534 DDNYDEGRIKERP

>member
-1 MHRENDKRHLFRD
+1 MWLFSSD
-14 ARVAIGEKRETRKKK
+14 ET
-29 KRKEIIHIYIYI
+29 
-41 YIYILSQKRCKIGP
+41 
-55 NIKMNGLSCSHE
+55 
-67 SKQKVCGT
+67 
-75 YLSCESSIRVLSS
+75 
-88 SHPHVAMSYPKPNSS
+88 
-103 SHFIFALF
+103 
-111 FSVRAMSYF
+111 
-120 LLVWI
+120 
-125 HVAFFVRQKKAL
+125 QKKIEKK
-137 AAVESSSDI
+137 AVGGGRVVVRH

-155 STTTTLAAM
+155 STTSTLAAM

-173 GEDGGRGVEAIDEEI
+173 EEDGGRGVEAIDEEI

-1734 AITASKRKKSSTN
+1734 ATTASKRKKSSTN

>member
-1 MHRENDKRHLFRD
+1 MDE
-14 ARVAIGEKRETRKKK
+14 
-29 KRKEIIHIYIYI
+29 
-41 YIYILSQKRCKIGP
+41 
-55 NIKMNGLSCSHE
+55 
-67 SKQKVCGT
+67 
-75 YLSCESSIRVLSS
+75 
-88 SHPHVAMSYPKPNSS
+88 
-103 SHFIFALF
+103 
-111 FSVRAMSYF
+111 
-120 LLVWI
+120 
-125 HVAFFVRQKKAL
+125 
-137 AAVESSSDI
+137 
-146 FFSSSSFPN
+146 
-155 STTTTLAAM
+155 
-164 ARSRVERVD
+164 
-173 GEDGGRGVEAIDEEI
+173 EDGGRGVEAIDEEI

-518 DDDDDDD
+518 DDDDD

>member
-1 MHRENDKRHLFRD
+1 MWLFSSD
-14 ARVAIGEKRETRKKK
+14 ET
-29 KRKEIIHIYIYI
+29 
-41 YIYILSQKRCKIGP
+41 
-55 NIKMNGLSCSHE
+55 
-67 SKQKVCGT
+67 
-75 YLSCESSIRVLSS
+75 
-88 SHPHVAMSYPKPNSS
+88 
-103 SHFIFALF
+103 
-111 FSVRAMSYF
+111 
-120 LLVWI
+120 
-125 HVAFFVRQKKAL
+125 QKKIEKK
-137 AAVESSSDI
+137 AVGGGRVVVRH

-155 STTTTLAAM
+155 STTSTLAAM

-173 GEDGGRGVEAIDEEI
+173 EEDGGRGVEAIDEEI

-317 GQLERAADVSQ
+317 GQLERAADVGQ

-578 ANGRDQSS
+578 ANSRDQSS

-1734 AITASKRKKSSTN
+1734 ATTASKRKKSSTN

>member
-1 MHRENDKRHLFRD
+1 
-14 ARVAIGEKRETRKKK
+14 
-29 KRKEIIHIYIYI
+29 
-41 YIYILSQKRCKIGP
+41 
-55 NIKMNGLSCSHE
+55 
-67 SKQKVCGT
+67 
-75 YLSCESSIRVLSS
+75 
-88 SHPHVAMSYPKPNSS
+88 
-103 SHFIFALF
+103 
-111 FSVRAMSYF
+111 
-120 LLVWI
+120 
-125 HVAFFVRQKKAL
+125 
-137 AAVESSSDI
+137 
-146 FFSSSSFPN
+146 
-155 STTTTLAAM
+155 M

-173 GEDGGRGVEAIDEEI
+173 EEDGGRGVEAIDEEI

-1073 EELRVKELSKAGAAA
+1073 EELRVKLLSKAGAAA